1 MRKEYPERPVVGV
14 GAVVINNNKLL
25 LIKRGSEP
33 NKDMWAIP
41 GGIVEIG
48 ERLEDAVMRELEEET
63 GLKGKPLGIINVDEY
78 IEYDDNKKVK
88 YHFILVDFLIETS
101 GTPQPSSDAKEV
113 TYIDINDDMNNIAI
127 TPSTQRL
134 IKKLKEKRSNCI
146 NIDNELEVAKDNK
159 HKTQ

>member
-1 MRKEYPERPVVGV
+1 MRKEYPEHPVVGV

-48 ERLEDAVMRELEEET
+48 ERLEDAVVRELEEET
-63 GLKGKPLGIINVDEY
+63 GLKGKPLGIISVDEY

-113 TYIDINDDMNNIAI
+113 TYIDINDIDNIAI
-127 TPSTQRL
+127 TPSTRRL
-134 IKKLKEKRSNCI
+134 IKKLKEKRSDCI
-146 NIDNELEVAKDNK
+146 NISNKLDIAKDDK
-159 HKTQ
+159 HKT